1 MNKISIVVMETLKQS
16 WKQTVLWG
24 IGLGAMCAMV
34 VMMVPLFE
42 MQSIKS
48 LLESFPP
55 ALLAAAGIGTEF
67 ELFATEEGFVAMGF
81 FSKSLLIFAVYPV
94 VMGMRVTSQEEDSGI
109 FAFHLS
115 LPMSRSQI
123 LVGKFLAYAV
133 STILV
138 VLLIFVGLYVGA
150 VGANVRLDMGKMAS
164 VTWYLLPLM
173 VLIMAVTVG
182 VAAAVR
188 RRQTALGIVT
198 GFVVVSYVL
207 QALGAMD
214 QGGFGGT
221 IGQASVFTYY
231 DTGKI
236 LANGANMTH
245 IAGFVVVSVVM
256 LAFGLM
262 TYERRD
268 LGV

>member
-1 MNKISIVVMETLKQS
+1 MKNISLVLAETVKQT

-24 IGLGAMCAMV
+24 IGLGAMCALV
-34 VMMVPLFE
+34 VLMVPLFE
-42 MQSIKS
+42 MQSIKE

-55 ALLAAAGIGTEF
+55 ALLAAAGIGSDF

-94 VMGMRVTSQEEDSGI
+94 VMGMRVTSYEEDQGI

-115 LPMSRSQI
+115 LPLSRGEALI
-123 LVGKFLAYAV
+123 GKFLAFSV
-133 STILV
+133 STIAV
-138 VLLIFVGLYVGA
+138 VLLIFLGLYVGA
-150 VGANVRLDMGKMAS
+150 VGANVQLDMGKMAA

-188 RRQTALGIVT
+188 RRQVALGIIT

-214 QGGFGGT
+214 KDGFGGA
-221 IGQASVFTYY
+221 IGQVSVFTYY

-236 LANGANMTH
+236 LADGANMTH
-245 IAGFVVVSVVM
+245 IAGFIAVSVVM
-256 LAFGLM
+256 LVFGLR

-268 LGV
+268 LGI